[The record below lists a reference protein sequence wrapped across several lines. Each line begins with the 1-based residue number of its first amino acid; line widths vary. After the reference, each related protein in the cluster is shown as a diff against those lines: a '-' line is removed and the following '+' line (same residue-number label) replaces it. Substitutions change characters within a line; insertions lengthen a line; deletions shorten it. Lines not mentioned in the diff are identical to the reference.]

1 MHNHYDFNI
10 AENSFYTYFNDFSTG
25 FILHNTCIIE
35 WEKKR
40 KEKMNVEF
48 NQHSHIFEKII
59 LNLEGT

>member
-1 MHNHYDFNI
+1 M